1 VTTLPIIHEAD
12 VRALLDRQEAVGIVE
27 SAYRAAAEG
36 QADVSH
42 PSALH
47 LRGDVKS
54 GTTFKIKGAALASLE
69 VAGFR
74 IVTDIA
80 SGDASDFLYI
90 VDFATGTP
98 LGLVSEMWLHRV
110 RTATTGLVACRA
122 LLAENPRSLALI
134 GTGRIAEEFL
144 RSYDLF
150 FPPAR
155 ITLASRSPARAR
167 IAADRWQP
175 LTHSELVAADS
186 VPSALAEADVVV
198 TLTDASESLFSASD
212 LRPGMLLCAMGGQ
225 YEFDADVLSWA
236 DQFIVDEIDFV
247 CTAGSGAHWLASG
260 QITRAELE
268 ARVSTSIGEVL
279 LDRKQAFFGR
289 NILAIIQG
297 MAICDL
303 ALAKAV
309 LDRLPAPS

>member
-1 VTTLPIIHEAD
+1 VTTLPIIQEAD
-12 VRALLDRQEAVGIVE
+12 VQALLDRQEAVGIVE

-36 QADVSH
+36 HADVSH

-47 LRGDVKS
+47 MRGDAKS
-54 GTTFKIKGAALASLE
+54 GTAFKIKGAALASLN
-69 VAGFR
+69 VAGIR
-74 IVTDIA
+74 IVTDLA
-80 SGDASDFLYI
+80 EGEASDYLY
-90 VDFATGTP
+90 VADLATGAP

-122 LLAENPRSLALI
+122 LLAHHPRSLALI

-155 ITLASRSPARAR
+155 ITIGSRVPARAR
-167 IAADRWQP
+167 TSVDRWQP
-175 LTHSELVAADS
+175 LTRSELVAADS
-186 VPSALAEADVVV
+186 VTSALAAADVVV
-198 TLTDASESLFSASD
+198 TLSDANEPLFSASD
-212 LRPGMLLCAMGGQ
+212 LRPGTLVCAMGGR

-247 CTAGSGAHWLASG
+247 CTAGSAAHWLASG
-260 QITRAELE
+260 QLTRVELE
-268 ARVSTSIGEVL
+268 AQVDASIGEVL
-279 LDRKQAFFGR
+279 LKRKHAISRR

-309 LDRLPAPS
+309 LDRRLAPG